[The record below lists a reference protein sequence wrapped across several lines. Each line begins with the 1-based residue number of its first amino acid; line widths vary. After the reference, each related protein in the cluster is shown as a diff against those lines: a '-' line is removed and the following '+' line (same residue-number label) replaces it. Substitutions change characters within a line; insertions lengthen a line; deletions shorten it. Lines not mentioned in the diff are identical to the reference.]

1 MESQQDE
8 VQAVGGE
15 GGAGCVQW
23 RTTLRVHCEG
33 QELRNHRIHSGG
45 GILIVVIYL
54 ANRMSCEKLDQ
65 YFVGNDFLEINIT
78 DEVVGHHGEEG
89 VPGYPGGGGVS

>member
-1 MESQQDE
+1 
-8 VQAVGGE
+8 
-15 GGAGCVQW
+15 
-23 RTTLRVHCEG
+23 
-33 QELRNHRIHSGG
+33 
-45 GILIVVIYL
+45 LIVVIYL

-89 VPGYPGGGGVS
+89 VPGYSGGGGVS